1 MIGKTTVVRCSNQQ
15 SDDLVCNPGQIPVN
29 LRSPRLLG
37 RLVCTHPYVLGEL
50 ALANMNQRA
59 TVLEAVQHLPALAT
73 ATDLE
78 VLAFI
83 DAHALHGTG
92 VGYVDV
98 HLLAAVLL
106 TPGSTLWTLDKRL
119 HEAATRIGVAMGALH

>member
-29 LRSPRLLG
+29 LRSSRLLG
-37 RLVCTHPYVLGEL
+37 GLVCTHPFVMDEL
-50 ALANMNQRA
+50 ALENMQQRA

-73 ATDLE
+73 ATYLE
-78 VLAFI
+78 VLAFN

-98 HLLAAVLL
+98 HLLAAVL
-106 TPGSTLWTLDKRL
+106 
-119 HEAATRIGVAMGALH
+119 